1 VTARR
6 PTIAYQGEPG
16 AFSELAILHAWN
28 GAADPLPCAEF
39 PAVIRAVQRGFAE
52 LGVLPVENSI
62 AGRVDAS
69 VAAIAASALATVATI
84 EHPIRLCLLAH
95 YGTTIESL
103 RTAESHPVA
112 LGQCGTFLRAHPWL
126 EPQAAFDT
134 AGAAR
139 SVAHAR
145 DGTRGAIASSR
156 AAELH
161 GLAILRMGIED
172 HGGNVTRFAVVARES
187 TNVRSSALEPTGTGV
202 KLRS

>member
-1 VTARR
+1 MTGQTSV
-6 PTIAYQGEPG
+6 AYQGEPG

-28 GAADPLPCAEF
+28 GDAAPIPCPDFAG
-39 PAVIRAVQRGFAE
+39 VIRLVQRGIAE
-52 LGVLPVENSI
+52 LGVLPVENTI
-62 AGRVDAS
+62 AGPVEAS
-69 VAAIAASALATVATI
+69 LAAIAASALPTIGSI
-84 EHPIRLCLLAH
+84 EHPVRLCLLAH

-112 LGQCGTFLRAHPWL
+112 LAQCGGFLRAHPWL
-126 EPQAAFDT
+126 EARAAFDT

-139 SVAHAR
+139 MVALSR
-145 DGTRGAIASSR
+145 DASRGAVASSR

-172 HGGNVTRFAVVARES
+172 HGGNVTRFAVVARKP
-187 TNVRSSALEPTGTGV
+187 TKMQSSALDPTRTGV